1 MIGRLATTALAG
13 ILLVVANGP
22 TTSAAAND
30 TPNPQVRPAFTL
42 AEFRAGRV
50 HVEGLSQSLF
60 SVEPE
65 PRIAQLRAVPI
76 VDGSSRGEAISVP
89 YDGYRVAT
97 RTLDPSNAP
106 SAVFNIETIA
116 DGYMAAATADYVDL
130 SWATAKPG
138 TKFVILRDRTPIA
151 SITGDSYRDSA
162 VSPGNVYHYQVQA
175 VLPPSRT
182 APNDP
187 ASQPAP
193 QQGIEYGFVAV
204 TPASSMSNGA
214 IAAASRQNALINA
227 ATIQQTGR
235 VSFRAFIPEATIGLP
250 PGVGPAVCSN
260 YSLFSGDNRGFTVD
274 VNASVR
280 VSDDATILWDTKS
293 VSHNP
298 RVGATHALSST
309 GTVLATRTAAF
320 QGSTYYHSATTSSV
334 TFIQS
339 IKAGNPFC
347 GSAAGYIYGT
357 QTINITRA
365 GNYSTTG
372 WVKKMPNTEIYYVF
386 ATSSGYYYWTVLQF
400 TYTSPACLIDY
411 IPFCTA
417 NF

>member
-1 MIGRLATTALAG
+1 MIRRLASTALAG
-13 ILLVVANGP
+13 ILLAVANGP
-22 TTSAAAND
+22 TTSAAPNG

-42 AEFRAGRV
+42 TEFRAGRV
-50 HVEGLSQSLF
+50 HVEGFSQSQF
-60 SVEPE
+60 SVDPE
-65 PRIAQLRAVPI
+65 PRIAQLRAVPL
-76 VDGSSRGEAISVP
+76 VRASSPSQVVSVP

-97 RTLDPSNAP
+97 RALDPSNAP

-138 TKFVILRDRTPIA
+138 TNFVILRDRTPIA

-175 VLPPSRT
+175 VLPESRT

-187 ASQPAP
+187 AFQSAP

-204 TPASSMSNGA
+204 TPTSSTSDAA
-214 IAAASRQNALINA
+214 IAAASRQNALITA
-227 ATIQQTGR
+227 ATIQQSGR

-250 PGVGPAVCSN
+250 PGVGPVVCSN

-280 VSDDATILWDTKS
+280 VSDDATILWDTRS

-298 RVGATHALSST
+298 RVGSTHALASN

-320 QGSTYYHSATTSSV
+320 EGSTYYRSATTSSV

-372 WVKKMPNTEIYYVF
+372 WVKKMPDTEIYYVYT
-386 ATSSGYYYWTVLQF
+386 TSTGYYYWTVFQF
-400 TYTSPACLIDY
+400 EYTSPACLIDY
-411 IPFCTA
+411 MPFCTK